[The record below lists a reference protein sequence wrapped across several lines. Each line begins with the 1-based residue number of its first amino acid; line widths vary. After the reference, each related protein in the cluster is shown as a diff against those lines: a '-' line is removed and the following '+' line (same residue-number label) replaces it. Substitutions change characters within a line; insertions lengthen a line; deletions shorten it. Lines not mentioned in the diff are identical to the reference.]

1 MSQEEFLLKWNDHH
15 ASFFTIVEDLCRS
28 ELLCDVTLA
37 CGGQVFETHKL
48 MLCVCSPYFR
58 ALLTARPDKHPI
70 VYLKDVNPKHLEQ
83 LLSYMYRGEINV
95 LQDDLGPLIETARGL
110 QIKGLADAGGS
121 GSDKSR
127 QNSSKENNKTS
138 SNGDT
143 RPSQTP
149 SSKRSR
155 TSTPTPTP
163 SKAPRI
169 DNNVADKSF
178 RIGQVTVE
186 PPTPTVA
193 VYQEEEVDDDD
204 GIVEVDPRDGAVKQ
218 ELWIA
223 NTGEDDDEEY
233 DIPNEQYEQEL
244 QAEDEQ
250 YIQAGAET
258 QGQQET
264 CLSERGV
271 SPPSPGVSPPIA
283 TPLHCHICGKEFHV
297 PSLLERHQRSHTN
310 ERPYKCHVC
319 GRSYSQSGNLNVHLK
334 TIHGVVADQ
343 GQGRARADPE
353 GIRPHRCYICTR
365 MFTTS
370 SNMYQHIRAVHNVAI
385 ETAKSPRSS
394 PSGFSSLPFPSTSIQ
409 FHQSPPHHLTPS
421 ITYNPSPPV
430 QPPPAIQYNPSPP
443 PSSTIFPS
451 NTPRASSLDHWHQY
465 QQQQIHSTTQS
476 LHHSPSTTQSLPSTH
491 KPRSATPTST
501 SLHAKQRR
509 EPTIQ
514 DTLKQLSSLAGG
526 WKPLQDTKP
535 IFMLDQD
542 KPITPSGEA
551 GGSSSLKSL
560 SKLCEKNA
568 DKDATVI
575 KQEKL

>member
-121 GSDKSR
+121 DKSSR
-127 QNSSKENNKTS
+127 STSSKENKTS
-138 SNGDT
+138 SNGET

-149 SSKRSR
+149 STKRSR

-163 SKAPRI
+163 TKTPRLA
-169 DNNVADKSF
+169 DNNVSDKSF

-193 VYQEEEVDDDD
+193 QYQQEEEEVEDDD
-204 GIVEVDPRDGAVKQ
+204 GIVEVDPRDGNVKQ

-223 NTGEDDDEEY
+223 NTGEEEEDDY

-258 QGQQET
+258 QGQQFNFK
-264 CLSERGV
+264 SR
-271 SPPSPGVSPPIA
+271 
-283 TPLHCHICGKEFHV
+283 
-297 PSLLERHQRSHTN
+297 
-310 ERPYKCHVC
+310 
-319 GRSYSQSGNLNVHLK
+319 
-334 TIHGVVADQ
+334 
-343 GQGRARADPE
+343 QGRILNYDPQCLVSAYWDVLNKGMKVTASAFKHQVPRKTLEYYVKGKATAESYQKIGLPMPNEIYQDSARMQLE
-353 GIRPHRCYICTR
+353 N
-365 MFTTS
+365 S
-370 SNMYQHIRAVHNVAI
+370 SMMAGHY
-385 ETAKSPRSS
+385 
-394 PSGFSSLPFPSTSIQ
+394 
-409 FHQSPPHHLTPS
+409 
-421 ITYNPSPPV
+421 
-430 QPPPAIQYNPSPP
+430 
-443 PSSTIFPS
+443 
-451 NTPRASSLDHWHQY
+451 
-465 QQQQIHSTTQS
+465 
-476 LHHSPSTTQSLPSTH
+476 
-491 KPRSATPTST
+491 TST
-501 SLHAKQRR
+501 SQM
-509 EPTIQ
+509 
-514 DTLKQLSSLAGG
+514 
-526 WKPLQDTKP
+526 
-535 IFMLDQD
+535 F
-542 KPITPSGEA
+542 
-551 GGSSSLKSL
+551 
-560 SKLCEKNA
+560 
-568 DKDATVI
+568 
-575 KQEKL
+575 

>member
-121 GSDKSR
+121 DKSSR
-127 QNSSKENNKTS
+127 STSSKENKTS
-138 SNGDT
+138 SNGET

-149 SSKRSR
+149 STKRSR

-163 SKAPRI
+163 TKTPRLA
-169 DNNVADKSF
+169 DNNVSDKSF

-193 VYQEEEVDDDD
+193 QYQQEEEEVEDDD
-204 GIVEVDPRDGAVKQ
+204 GIVEVDPRDGNVKQ

-223 NTGEDDDEEY
+223 NTGEEEEDDY

-258 QGQQET
+258 QGQQ
-264 CLSERGV
+264 V
-271 SPPSPGVSPPIA
+271 SGDALADGIQIQ
-283 TPLHCHICGKEFHV
+283 TDEKHLKHLCRICGKRF
-297 PSLLERHQRSHTN
+297 
-310 ERPYKCHVC
+310 
-319 GRSYSQSGNLNVHLK
+319 
-334 TIHGVVADQ
+334 
-343 GQGRARADPE
+343 
-353 GIRPHRCYICTR
+353 
-365 MFTTS
+365 
-370 SNMYQHIRAVHNVAI
+370 
-385 ETAKSPRSS
+385 
-394 PSGFSSLPFPSTSIQ
+394 
-409 FHQSPPHHLTPS
+409 
-421 ITYNPSPPV
+421 
-430 QPPPAIQYNPSPP
+430 
-443 PSSTIFPS
+443 
-451 NTPRASSLDHWHQY
+451 
-465 QQQQIHSTTQS
+465 
-476 LHHSPSTTQSLPSTH
+476 
-491 KPRSATPTST
+491 
-501 SLHAKQRR
+501 
-509 EPTIQ
+509 
-514 DTLKQLSSLAGG
+514 
-526 WKPLQDTKP
+526 
-535 IFMLDQD
+535 
-542 KPITPSGEA
+542 ITPSKLSRHMLMHTGERPFTCEFCLRTFTQA
-551 GGSSSLKSL
+551 TNMKLHVQKVHGFDLDSNMPVQFYPKQSSN
-560 SKLCEKNA
+560 NA
-568 DKDATVI
+568 FISAEWTEGF
-575 KQEKL
+575 QMQNTE

>member
-121 GSDKSR
+121 DKSSR
-127 QNSSKENNKTS
+127 STSSKENKTS
-138 SNGDT
+138 SNGET

-149 SSKRSR
+149 STKRSR

-163 SKAPRI
+163 TKTPRLA
-169 DNNVADKSF
+169 DNNVSDKSF

-193 VYQEEEVDDDD
+193 QYQQEEEEVEDDD
-204 GIVEVDPRDGAVKQ
+204 GIVEVDPRDGNVKQ

-223 NTGEDDDEEY
+223 NTGEEEEDDY

-258 QGQQET
+258 QGQQIYGYQNWKG
-264 CLSERGV
+264 GV
-271 SPPSPGVSPPIA
+271 TQGHRNDLPEEVLKKYPCEFCQKRFPTPSK
-283 TPLHCHICGKEFHV
+283 LQ
-297 PSLLERHQRSHTN
+297 RHQLVHSG
-310 ERPYKCHVC
+310 EKPYICFICMK
-319 GRSYSQSGNLNVHLK
+319 GFTQKVHLNTHK
-334 TIHGVVADQ
+334 KFSHPIQSQILALQTPVGEP
-343 GQGRARADPE
+343 PE
-353 GIRPHRCYICTR
+353 SGSPNK
-365 MFTTS
+365 
-370 SNMYQHIRAVHNVAI
+370 SN
-385 ETAKSPRSS
+385 SP
-394 PSGFSSLPFPSTSIQ
+394 LA
-409 FHQSPPHHLTPS
+409 L
-421 ITYNPSPPV
+421 
-430 QPPPAIQYNPSPP
+430 
-443 PSSTIFPS
+443 TIF
-451 NTPRASSLDHWHQY
+451 N
-465 QQQQIHSTTQS
+465 
-476 LHHSPSTTQSLPSTH
+476 
-491 KPRSATPTST
+491 
-501 SLHAKQRR
+501 
-509 EPTIQ
+509 
-514 DTLKQLSSLAGG
+514 
-526 WKPLQDTKP
+526 
-535 IFMLDQD
+535 
-542 KPITPSGEA
+542 
-551 GGSSSLKSL
+551 
-560 SKLCEKNA
+560 
-568 DKDATVI
+568 
-575 KQEKL
+575 QE

>member
-258 QGQQET
+258 QGQQVPGDALAEQNQTDET
-264 CLSERGV
+264 HLKHLCR
-271 SPPSPGVSPPIA
+271 
-283 TPLHCHICGKEFHV
+283 ICGKRF
-297 PSLLERHQRSHTN
+297 
-310 ERPYKCHVC
+310 
-319 GRSYSQSGNLNVHLK
+319 
-334 TIHGVVADQ
+334 
-343 GQGRARADPE
+343 
-353 GIRPHRCYICTR
+353 
-365 MFTTS
+365 
-370 SNMYQHIRAVHNVAI
+370 
-385 ETAKSPRSS
+385 
-394 PSGFSSLPFPSTSIQ
+394 
-409 FHQSPPHHLTPS
+409 
-421 ITYNPSPPV
+421 
-430 QPPPAIQYNPSPP
+430 
-443 PSSTIFPS
+443 
-451 NTPRASSLDHWHQY
+451 
-465 QQQQIHSTTQS
+465 
-476 LHHSPSTTQSLPSTH
+476 
-491 KPRSATPTST
+491 
-501 SLHAKQRR
+501 
-509 EPTIQ
+509 
-514 DTLKQLSSLAGG
+514 
-526 WKPLQDTKP
+526 
-535 IFMLDQD
+535 
-542 KPITPSGEA
+542 ITPSKLSRHMLMHTGERPFTCEFCLRTFTQA
-551 GGSSSLKSL
+551 TNMKLHVQKVHGFDLDSNIPLQFYSKPGSNSIISADWTGGFQMQNT
-560 SKLCEKNA
+560 E
-568 DKDATVI
+568 
-575 KQEKL
+575 

>member
-121 GSDKSR
+121 DKSSR
-127 QNSSKENNKTS
+127 STSSKENKTS
-138 SNGDT
+138 SNGET

-149 SSKRSR
+149 STKRSR

-163 SKAPRI
+163 TKTPRLA
-169 DNNVADKSF
+169 DNNVSDKSF

-193 VYQEEEVDDDD
+193 QYQQEEEEVEDDD
-204 GIVEVDPRDGAVKQ
+204 GIVEVDPRDGNVKQ

-223 NTGEDDDEEY
+223 NTGEEEEDDY

-258 QGQQET
+258 QGQQGIGSGLYSLFSNRSRPPNANT
-264 CLSERGV
+264 CPVCGKQLPHASTLKEHMIMH
-271 SPPSPGVSPPIA
+271 SDSKPE
-283 TPLHCHICGKEFHV
+283 LCHICQTRFKYKKTLVRHMVQQHGV
-297 PSLLERHQRSHTN
+297 PREELNSLVQQRVLAQSRQASADNLHDMTQAEILSHFGGMSDHPEILLEHDTFTN
-310 ERPYKCHVC
+310 V
-319 GRSYSQSGNLNVHLK
+319 
-334 TIHGVVADQ
+334 
-343 GQGRARADPE
+343 
-353 GIRPHRCYICTR
+353 
-365 MFTTS
+365 
-370 SNMYQHIRAVHNVAI
+370 
-385 ETAKSPRSS
+385 
-394 PSGFSSLPFPSTSIQ
+394 
-409 FHQSPPHHLTPS
+409 
-421 ITYNPSPPV
+421 
-430 QPPPAIQYNPSPP
+430 
-443 PSSTIFPS
+443 
-451 NTPRASSLDHWHQY
+451 
-465 QQQQIHSTTQS
+465 
-476 LHHSPSTTQSLPSTH
+476 
-491 KPRSATPTST
+491 
-501 SLHAKQRR
+501 
-509 EPTIQ
+509 
-514 DTLKQLSSLAGG
+514 
-526 WKPLQDTKP
+526 
-535 IFMLDQD
+535 
-542 KPITPSGEA
+542 
-551 GGSSSLKSL
+551 
-560 SKLCEKNA
+560 
-568 DKDATVI
+568 
-575 KQEKL
+575 

>member
-258 QGQQET
+258 QGQQDSLAKGKPRKALNYQCSECSKFFPSQWKLERHFVVHT
-264 CLSERGV
+264 GMRPFICPYCKRSHTQVDNLKIHIKKMHPTEPVPTSEEMEISQVKRESAQDATAQKKSEDGIKVKTKKSKKLAKDKHKEAKSRENKRSERG
-271 SPPSPGVSPPIA
+271 
-283 TPLHCHICGKEFHV
+283 EN
-297 PSLLERHQRSHTN
+297 R
-310 ERPYKCHVC
+310 
-319 GRSYSQSGNLNVHLK
+319 
-334 TIHGVVADQ
+334 
-343 GQGRARADPE
+343 GRA
-353 GIRPHRCYICTR
+353 
-365 MFTTS
+365 
-370 SNMYQHIRAVHNVAI
+370 
-385 ETAKSPRSS
+385 KSDKDKMKKERKGSD
-394 PSGFSSLPFPSTSIQ
+394 G
-409 FHQSPPHHLTPS
+409 
-421 ITYNPSPPV
+421 
-430 QPPPAIQYNPSPP
+430 
-443 PSSTIFPS
+443 
-451 NTPRASSLDHWHQY
+451 
-465 QQQQIHSTTQS
+465 
-476 LHHSPSTTQSLPSTH
+476 
-491 KPRSATPTST
+491 
-501 SLHAKQRR
+501 
-509 EPTIQ
+509 Q
-514 DTLKQLSSLAGG
+514 DTLKGSGVCPVCAKTVSARNLKRHMEDIHCPGVFPCPHCGKVFSSRNKLSSHVTQTCQHGNTRSR
-526 WKPLQDTKP
+526 KYQ
-535 IFMLDQD
+535 
-542 KPITPSGEA
+542 
-551 GGSSSLKSL
+551 
-560 SKLCEKNA
+560 
-568 DKDATVI
+568 
-575 KQEKL
+575 